1 MRDAEHGK
9 DGAPV
14 ALEVSLTLF
23 PAWLQSVP
31 LQRGAPPPITILV
44 ATFASAASFLSL
56 GRAAFAEARIFRHGR
71 VGPAGGLKPADI

>member
-31 LQRGAPPPITILV
+31 LRRGALPPITILG
-44 ATFASAASFLSL
+44 AI
-56 GRAAFAEARIFRHGR
+56 GRGVRLAGEAFCLWGAPFSPTRGFWVRHEG
-71 VGPAGGLKPADI
+71 

>member
-44 ATFASAASFLSL
+44 ATFASAASFCLWGAPLSPRRAFFATGAW
-56 GRAAFAEARIFRHGR
+56 GRREA
-71 VGPAGGLKPADI
+71 